1 MGCLFSLFKGLLYT
15 ALLLLLLAGGF
26 AGNMAYE
33 ELFHAPW
40 DQILGIENH
49 RRDLSQIHAME
60 NRYGW
65 QSVTV
70 PSEDGTRLKGSYIE
84 SGNRNHRAVILLHGL
99 YQNRSMCVPY
109 ADIYREMGY
118 SVLMVDL
125 RGHGESGGEYP
136 DWGVHD
142 IEDLNAW
149 VDFLKAKDPSMQI
162 GIHGISLG
170 AAMALLYS
178 GSKEGSAMKFY
189 VADSSYASLME
200 LGREKIMRYTGDDR
214 LVLGMDV
221 LNPFFQAALFV
232 HDRKLLRDLDPL
244 VQSAKARSPLLI
256 LHGKADTL
264 IPYGAAEDL
273 FSEAGSPRKELYLF
287 QGAGHT
293 MEMATNGPA
302 YREHVQKFVKSLQ

>member
-1 MGCLFSLFKGLLYT
+1 
-15 ALLLLLLAGGF
+15 
-26 AGNMAYE
+26 MA
-33 ELFHAPW
+33 
-40 DQILGIENH
+40 
-49 RRDLSQIHAME
+49 
-60 NRYGW
+60 
-65 QSVTV
+65 
-70 PSEDGTRLKGSYIE
+70 
-84 SGNRNHRAVILLHGL
+84 RAEV
-99 YQNRSMCVPY
+99 
-109 ADIYREMGY
+109 
-118 SVLMVDL
+118 
-125 RGHGESGGEYP
+125 EYP

-256 LHGKADTL
+256 LHGKSDTL
-264 IPYGAAEDL
+264 IPTVQQKTSSPKPQSQKGALSFPRCWSHDGNGSQRPCLSRTCPKICEKFTVDRQSCGRIREMK
-273 FSEAGSPRKELYLF
+273 SEPSWTA
-287 QGAGHT
+287 A
-293 MEMATNGPA
+293 
-302 YREHVQKFVKSLQ
+302 